1 MIDTLLK
8 NRPFERPS
16 AMRPTQLSG
25 LARSARLVTLGVLVI
40 AGAGL
45 AGCARDGTTT
55 GSLPDDYRTRHPI
68 VIAESE
74 HVIDVPIAS
83 GDRHLTVGARE
94 VIRGFAQSYKGI
106 STGVV
111 QILLPSGS
119 PNAAAADAMRRDI
132 RTALV
137 SAGVPANRLMEV
149 RYQAGGPEDAAPVRL
164 RYTAITAQTEPCGN
178 WPSDLAIN
186 TFENKNY
193 ENFGCAT
200 QANIAAQIANPMDLL
215 GPREMSPIDAVQ
227 RGEVINDYRGIDRGT
242 TTTITTSVN

>member
-1 MIDTLLK
+1 
-8 NRPFERPS
+8 
-16 AMRPTQLSG
+16 MRSTQLSSA
-25 LARSARLVTLGVLVI
+25 ARSIRLLALGTLLV

-45 AGCARDGTTT
+45 VGCARDGTTT

-83 GDRHLTVGARE
+83 GDRRLTAGARD
-94 VIRGFAQSYKGI
+94 VIRGFAQSYKGS

-119 PNAAAADAMRRDI
+119 PNAAAADTMRREI
-132 RTALV
+132 RNTLA
-137 SAGVPANRLMEV
+137 SAGVPANRLVET
-149 RYQAGGPEDAAPVRL
+149 RYQAGDTGDAAPVRL
-164 RYTAITAQTEPCGN
+164 RYTAITAQTEPCGQ
-178 WPSDLAIN
+178 WPSDLALN
-186 TFENKNY
+186 TMENKNY

-200 QANIAAQIANPMDLL
+200 QANMAAQIANPMDLL

-227 RGEVINDYRGIDRGT
+227 RGEVIKDYRGTNSG
-242 TTTITTSVN
+242 TTITINTN